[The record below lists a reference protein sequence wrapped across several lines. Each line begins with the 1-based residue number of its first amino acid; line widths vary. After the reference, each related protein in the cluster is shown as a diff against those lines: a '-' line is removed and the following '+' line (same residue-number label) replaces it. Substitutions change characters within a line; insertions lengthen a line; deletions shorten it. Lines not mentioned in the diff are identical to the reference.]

1 MPIHP
6 FTCDAERIA
15 PNGGPVV
22 HQPVLA
28 VFARKWSRTFVAVI
42 VGLLVATAWA
52 LTQPAAAFAA
62 DTAGPCVADSATGCF
77 NGTIKGVGAGVKIV
91 ISGNGQEITA
101 VTDADGKWNAA
112 VTAAGSYTLTVDEA
126 SLPAGVTLKSE
137 ATQTRDITLGFNKG
151 AVFTV
156 NGGSD
161 GGATDGGGTN
171 GGNTEA
177 ATGFNWERLAQQSAS
192 GLRLGLLLAL
202 ASIGLSLIYG
212 TTGLSNFAHA
222 EQVTLGGLLAY
233 TFANQLGLNI
243 FVATALVVLVTG
255 FTGWLQDVVIWRP
268 LRKKGLSLTQ
278 LIIVTIGLA
287 LALQYTFQ
295 MFYGARTVRIIMA
308 TPQTV
313 DIGPVTFTIESLWA
327 MGISIVVLGGV
338 GFFLTRTRTGRATRA
353 VSDNPALA
361 SASGID
367 VDRIIRI
374 VWIMSAALAGLSGV
388 MLGLVLNGISWQ
400 TGMQLL
406 LLMFSA
412 VTLGGLGTAFG
423 ALVGSLVIGMTVE
436 LSNMVLPG
444 DFKYATALLLLI
456 IILLVRPQG
465 LFGRKERI
473 G

>member
-1 MPIHP
+1 ML
-6 FTCDAERIA
+6 IA
-15 PNGGPVV
+15 AFWT
-22 HQPVLA
+22 L
-28 VFARKWSRTFVAVI
+28 S
-42 VGLLVATAWA
+42 
-52 LTQPAAAFAA
+52 QPANSFAA
-62 DTAGPCVADSATGCF
+62 ETTGPCVADSATGCF

-91 ISGNGQEITA
+91 ISGNGAEVIA

-112 VTAAGSYTLTVDEA
+112 VTTAGSYTLTVDVA
-126 SLPAGVTLKSE
+126 SLPAGVTMKSE

-156 NGGSD
+156 NGG
-161 GGATDGGGTN
+161 TDGGGSSTD
-171 GGNTEA
+171 GDTGSGTETA
-177 ATGFNWERLAQQSAS
+177 ATGFNWDRLAQQSVS

-222 EQVTLGGLLAY
+222 EQVTLGGLLAF
-233 TFANQLGLNI
+233 TFSNVMGINI
-243 FVATALVVLVTG
+243 FLTTAIVVVLTG
-255 FTGWLQDVVIWRP
+255 FTGWIQDVIIWKP

-278 LIIVTIGLA
+278 LLIVTIGLA
-287 LALQYTFQ
+287 LALQYAFQ
-295 MFYGARTVRIIMA
+295 IFYGARTLRIVLA
-308 TPQTV
+308 NPETV
-313 DIGPVTFTIESLWA
+313 TFGPVTLTIESLWA
-327 MGISIVVLGGV
+327 MGVSIVVIAAV
-338 GFFLTRTRTGRATRA
+338 GYFLTRTRTGRATRA
-353 VSDNPALA
+353 VSDNPSLA

-367 VDRIIRI
+367 VDRIIRL

>member
-1 MPIHP
+1 ML
-6 FTCDAERIA
+6 IA
-15 PNGGPVV
+15 AFWT
-22 HQPVLA
+22 L
-28 VFARKWSRTFVAVI
+28 S
-42 VGLLVATAWA
+42 
-52 LTQPAAAFAA
+52 QPANSFAA
-62 DTAGPCVADSATGCF
+62 ETTGPCVADSATGCF

-91 ISGNGQEITA
+91 ISGNGAEVIA

-112 VTAAGSYTLTVDEA
+112 VTTAGSYTLTVDVA
-126 SLPAGVTLKSE
+126 SLPAGVTMKSE

-156 NGGSD
+156 NGG
-161 GGATDGGGTN
+161 TDGGGSST
-171 GGNTEA
+171 GGDAGSGTETA
-177 ATGFNWERLAQQSAS
+177 ATGFNWDRLAQQSVS

-222 EQVTLGGLLAY
+222 EQVTLGGLLAF
-233 TFANQLGLNI
+233 TFSNVMGINI
-243 FVATALVVLVTG
+243 FLTTAIVVVLTG
-255 FTGWLQDVVIWRP
+255 FTGWIQDVIIWKP

-278 LIIVTIGLA
+278 LLIVTIGLA
-287 LALQYTFQ
+287 LALQYAFQ
-295 MFYGARTVRIIMA
+295 IFYGARTLRIVLA
-308 TPQTV
+308 NPETV
-313 DIGPVTFTIESLWA
+313 TFGPVTLTIESLWA
-327 MGISIVVLGGV
+327 MGVSIVVIAAV
-338 GFFLTRTRTGRATRA
+338 GYFLTRTRTGRATRA
-353 VSDNPALA
+353 VSDNPSLA

-367 VDRIIRI
+367 VDRIIRL

>member
-1 MPIHP
+1 M
-6 FTCDAERIA
+6 
-15 PNGGPVV
+15 V

-28 VFARKWSRTFVAVI
+28 LFARKWSRTFVALI
-42 VGLLVATAWA
+42 VGLLVAA
-52 LTQPAAAFAA
+52 LWTLSQPSSAFAA
-62 DTAGPCVADSATGCF
+62 DAATGPCVADSATGCF

-91 ISGNGQEITA
+91 ISGNGQEVTA

-112 VTAAGSYTLTVDEA
+112 VTVAGSYTLTLDETT
-126 SLPAGVTLKSE
+126 LPSGVTMKSE

-156 NGGSD
+156 NGGT
-161 GGATDGGGTN
+161 TDGGTTDGGTTD
-171 GGNTEA
+171 GGTAET
-177 ATGFNWERLAQQSAS
+177 ATGFNWDRLAQQSAS

-243 FVATALVVLVTG
+243 FLATAIVVVIAG
-255 FTGWLQDVVIWRP
+255 FTGWLQDVIIWKP

-295 MFYGARTVRIIMA
+295 MFYGARTLRIIMA
-308 TPQTV
+308 TPETI

-327 MGISIVVLGGV
+327 MGVSIVVLAGV

>member
-1 MPIHP
+1 M
-6 FTCDAERIA
+6 
-15 PNGGPVV
+15 V

-28 VFARKWSRTFVAVI
+28 VFARKWSRTFIAVI
-42 VGLLVATAWA
+42 VGLLVAA
-52 LTQPAAAFAA
+52 LWTLSQPSSSFAA
-62 DTAGPCVADSATGCF
+62 ETAGPCVADSATGCF

-91 ISGNGQEITA
+91 VAGNGQEITA

-112 VTAAGSYTLTVDEA
+112 VTVAGSYTLTLDET
-126 SLPAGVTLKSE
+126 SLPAGVTMKSE
-137 ATQTRDITLGFNKG
+137 ATQTRDITLGFTKG

-156 NGGSD
+156 NGGTGGGTD
-161 GGATDGGGTN
+161 GGTEGATDGQ
-171 GGNTEA
+171 A

-222 EQVTLGGLLAY
+222 EQVTLGGLLGY
-233 TFANQLGLNI
+233 TFANTLGLNI
-243 FVATALVVLVTG
+243 FLATAIVVVVTG
-255 FTGWLQDVVIWRP
+255 FTGWLQDVVLWRP

-295 MFYGARTVRIIMA
+295 MFYGARTLRIIMA
-308 TPQTV
+308 TPETI
-313 DIGPVTFTIESLWA
+313 DIGPITFTIESLWA
-327 MGISIVVLGGV
+327 MGVSIVVLAGV

>member
-1 MPIHP
+1 MV
-6 FTCDAERIA
+6 
-15 PNGGPVV
+15 N
-22 HQPVLA
+22 QPVLA
-28 VFARKWSRTFVAVI
+28 QTRWKWSRTLVVAI
-42 VGLLVATAWA
+42 VGMLIAAFWTLS
-52 LTQPAAAFAA
+52 QPANSFAA
-62 DTAGPCVADSATGCF
+62 ETTGPCVADSATGCF

-91 ISGNGQEITA
+91 ISGNGAEVIA

-112 VTAAGSYTLTVDEA
+112 VTTAGTYTLTLDEA
-126 SLPAGVTLKSE
+126 TLPAGVTMKSE

-156 NGGSD
+156 NGG
-161 GGATDGGGTN
+161 TDGGESSTDGDTGSGTE
-171 GGNTEA
+171 TA
-177 ATGFNWERLAQQSAS
+177 ATGFNWDRLAQQSVS

-222 EQVTLGGLLAY
+222 EQVTLGGLLAF
-233 TFANQLGLNI
+233 TFSNVMGINI
-243 FVATALVVLVTG
+243 FLTTAIVVVLTG
-255 FTGWLQDVVIWRP
+255 FTGWIQDVIIWKP

-278 LIIVTIGLA
+278 LLIVTIGLA
-287 LALQYTFQ
+287 LALQYAFQ
-295 MFYGARTVRIIMA
+295 IFYGARTLRIVLA
-308 TPQTV
+308 NPETV
-313 DIGPVTFTIESLWA
+313 TFGPVTLTIESLWA
-327 MGISIVVLGGV
+327 MGVSIVVIAAV
-338 GFFLTRTRTGRATRA
+338 GYFLTRTRTGRATRA

-367 VDRIIRI
+367 VDRIIRL

>member
-1 MPIHP
+1 MV
-6 FTCDAERIA
+6 
-15 PNGGPVV
+15 N
-22 HQPVLA
+22 QPVLA
-28 VFARKWSRTFVAVI
+28 QTRWKWSRTLVVAI
-42 VGLLVATAWA
+42 VGMLIAAFWTLS
-52 LTQPAAAFAA
+52 QPANSFAA
-62 DTAGPCVADSATGCF
+62 ETTGPCVADSATGCF

-91 ISGNGQEITA
+91 ISGNGAEVIA
-101 VTDADGKWNAA
+101 ITDADGKWNAA
-112 VTAAGSYTLTVDEA
+112 VTTAGTYTLTLDEA
-126 SLPAGVTLKSE
+126 TLPAGVTMKSE

-156 NGGSD
+156 NGG
-161 GGATDGGGTN
+161 TDGGGSSTD
-171 GGNTEA
+171 GDTGSGTETA
-177 ATGFNWERLAQQSAS
+177 ATGFNWDRLAQQSVS

-222 EQVTLGGLLAY
+222 EQVTLGGLLAF
-233 TFANQLGLNI
+233 TFSNAMGLNI
-243 FVATALVVLVTG
+243 FLTTAIVVVLTG
-255 FTGWLQDVVIWRP
+255 FTGWLQDVIIWKP

-278 LIIVTIGLA
+278 LLIVTIGLA
-287 LALQYTFQ
+287 LALQYAFQ
-295 MFYGARTVRIIMA
+295 IFYGARTLRIVLA
-308 TPQTV
+308 NPETV
-313 DIGPVTFTIESLWA
+313 TFGPVTLTIESLWA
-327 MGISIVVLGGV
+327 MGVSIVVIAAV
-338 GFFLTRTRTGRATRA
+338 GYFLTRTRTGRATRA

-367 VDRIIRI
+367 VDRIIRL

>member
-1 MPIHP
+1 MV
-6 FTCDAERIA
+6 
-15 PNGGPVV
+15 N
-22 HQPVLA
+22 QPVLA
-28 VFARKWSRTFVAVI
+28 QTRWKWSRTLVVAI
-42 VGLLVATAWA
+42 VGMLIAAFWTLS
-52 LTQPAAAFAA
+52 QPANSFAA
-62 DTAGPCVADSATGCF
+62 ETTGPCVADSATGCF

-91 ISGNGQEITA
+91 ISGNGAEVIA

-112 VTAAGSYTLTVDEA
+112 VTTAGTYTLTLDEA
-126 SLPAGVTLKSE
+126 TLPAGVTMKSE
-137 ATQTRDITLGFNKG
+137 ATQTRDITLGFVKG
-151 AVFTV
+151 AVFAV
-156 NGGSD
+156 D
-161 GGATDGGGTN
+161 GGTN
-171 GGNTEA
+171 TDGTSTNDPADGA
-177 ATGFNWERLAQQSAS
+177 DAVATGFDWDRLAQQSAS

-222 EQVTLGGLLAY
+222 EQVTLGGLLAF
-233 TFANQLGLNI
+233 TFSNVMGLNI
-243 FVATALVVLVTG
+243 FLTTAIVVVITG
-255 FTGWLQDVVIWRP
+255 FTGWLQDVVIWKP

-278 LIIVTIGLA
+278 LIIVTIGMA

-295 MFYGARTVRIIMA
+295 IFYGAKTVRIIMA
-308 TPQTV
+308 NPETFTF
-313 DIGPVTFTIESLWA
+313 GPVTMSIESLWA
-327 MGISIVVLGGV
+327 MGVSVVVIAAV
-338 GFFLTRTRTGRATRA
+338 GYFLTRTRTGRATRA

-367 VDRIIRI
+367 VDRIIRL

>member
-1 MPIHP
+1 M
-6 FTCDAERIA
+6 
-15 PNGGPVV
+15 V

-28 VFARKWSRTFVAVI
+28 VSARKWSRTFIAVI
-42 VGLLVATAWA
+42 VGLLVAA
-52 LTQPAAAFAA
+52 LWTLSQPSSSFAA
-62 DTAGPCVADSATGCF
+62 ETAGPCVADSATGCF

-91 ISGNGQEITA
+91 VAGNGQEITA

-112 VTAAGSYTLTVDEA
+112 VTVAGSYTLTLDET
-126 SLPAGVTLKSE
+126 SLPAGVTMKSE
-137 ATQTRDITLGFNKG
+137 ATQTRDITLGFTKG

-156 NGGSD
+156 NGGTD
-161 GGATDGGGTN
+161 GATDGGTDGATD
-171 GGNTEA
+171 GQA

-222 EQVTLGGLLAY
+222 EQVTLGGLLGY
-233 TFANQLGLNI
+233 TFANTLGLNI
-243 FVATALVVLVTG
+243 FLATAIVVVVTG
-255 FTGWLQDVVIWRP
+255 FTGWLQDVVLWRP

-295 MFYGARTVRIIMA
+295 MFYGSRTLRIIMA
-308 TPQTV
+308 TPETI
-313 DIGPVTFTIESLWA
+313 DIGPITFTIESLWA
-327 MGISIVVLGGV
+327 MGVSIVVLAGV

>member
-1 MPIHP
+1 
-6 FTCDAERIA
+6 
-15 PNGGPVV
+15 VV

-28 VFARKWSRTFVAVI
+28 LFARKWSRTFVALI
-42 VGLLVATAWA
+42 VGLLVAA
-52 LTQPAAAFAA
+52 LWTLSQPSSSFAA
-62 DTAGPCVADSATGCF
+62 ETAGPCAADSATGCF
-77 NGTIKGVGAGVKIV
+77 NGTIKGVGAGVKILV
-91 ISGNGQEITA
+91 AGNGQEVTA

-112 VTAAGSYTLTVDEA
+112 VTVAGTYTLTLDET
-126 SLPAGVTLKSE
+126 SLPAGVTMKSE

-156 NGGSD
+156 NGG
-161 GGATDGGGTN
+161 TDGGGTD
-171 GGNTEA
+171 GGGEEAA

-202 ASIGLSLIYG
+202 ASIGLSLVYG

-233 TFANQLGLNI
+233 TFANVLGLNI
-243 FVATALVVLVTG
+243 FLATAIVVVVAG
-255 FTGWLQDVVIWRP
+255 FTGWLQDVVLWRP

-287 LALQYTFQ
+287 LALQYAFQ
-295 MFYGARTVRIIMA
+295 MFYGARTLRIIMA
-308 TPQTV
+308 TPETI
-313 DIGPVTFTIESLWA
+313 DIGPITFTIESLWA
-327 MGISIVVLGGV
+327 MGVSIVVLAGV

-400 TGMQLL
+400 TGFQLL

>member
-1 MPIHP
+1 MV
-6 FTCDAERIA
+6 
-15 PNGGPVV
+15 N
-22 HQPVLA
+22 QPVLA
-28 VFARKWSRTFVAVI
+28 QTRRKWSRTLVVAI
-42 VGLLVATAWA
+42 VGMLIAAFWTLS
-52 LTQPAAAFAA
+52 QPANSFAA
-62 DTAGPCVADSATGCF
+62 ETTGPCVADSATGCF

-91 ISGNGQEITA
+91 ISGNGAEVIA
-101 VTDADGKWNAA
+101 ITDADGKWNAA
-112 VTAAGSYTLTVDEA
+112 VTTAGTYTLTLDEA
-126 SLPAGVTLKSE
+126 TLPAGVTMKSE

-156 NGGSD
+156 NGG
-161 GGATDGGGTN
+161 TDGGESSTDGDTGSGTE
-171 GGNTEA
+171 TA
-177 ATGFNWERLAQQSAS
+177 ATGFNWDRLAQQSVS

-222 EQVTLGGLLAY
+222 EQVTLGGLLAF
-233 TFANQLGLNI
+233 TFSNAMGLNI
-243 FVATALVVLVTG
+243 FLTTAIVVVLTG
-255 FTGWLQDVVIWRP
+255 FTGWLQDVIIWKP

-278 LIIVTIGLA
+278 LLIVTIGLA
-287 LALQYTFQ
+287 LALQYAFQ
-295 MFYGARTVRIIMA
+295 IFYGARTLRIVLA
-308 TPQTV
+308 NPETV
-313 DIGPVTFTIESLWA
+313 TFGPVTLTIESLWA
-327 MGISIVVLGGV
+327 MGVSIVVIAAV
-338 GFFLTRTRTGRATRA
+338 GYFLTRTRTGRATRA

-367 VDRIIRI
+367 VDRIIRL